1 MTCLKHTA
9 AAGGALTCSN
19 AVGRWRFSR
28 RNLVQPPAQL
38 MVYGE
43 NWSYISVPGTSNKNW
58 NSGRVAY
65 LWANTKPSKCLWCR
79 DYRIGKVGPQWSLW
93 TELYPLSSCCCCCSV
108 SQWCP
113 TLCDPGDCSTLGFPV
128 LLCLLEFAQTHV
140 HWVGD
145 AIQPADPLSPSFPPA
160 LNLSQH
166 KYLFQWVS
174 SSHQLVKVLELQHQ
188 SFQWIFR
195 VDFL

>member
-1 MTCLKHTA
+1 MTCLSTQLQLVELWHA
-9 AAGGALTCSN
+9 AMLLPVKVFKKELGAATCTVN
-19 AVGRWRFSR
+19 GLW
-28 RNLVQPPAQL
+28 
-38 MVYGE
+38 GE
-43 NWSYISVPGTSNKNW
+43 LKLHHVPGTSNRNW

-65 LWANTKPSKCLWCR
+65 LWANTKPSKCLWCC

-93 TELYPLSSCCCCCSV
+93 TELYPPSSCCCCCCSV

-145 AIQPADPLSPSFPPA
+145 AIQPTDPLSPSFPPA

-166 KYLFQWVS
+166 NDLFQWVS
-174 SSHQLVKVLELQHQ
+174 SLHQLVKVLELQHQ
-188 SFQWIFR
+188 SFWWIFR
-195 VDFL
+195 VGFP